1 MAARSWVLIAV
12 VVVGGCR
19 EAPPAATA
27 PPAAEAP
34 PTYTTDVAPILAANC
49 ATCHRPDQGAP
60 FNLLTFEDARTN
72 ASDIARVVETRR
84 MPPWLP
90 APGHLAFI
98 GERRLS
104 DADIKTLRRWADGGA
119 PEGPA
124 TSALRPPPPTGWQFG
139 QPDLELRPARAYV
152 LRPGDGD
159 VFRNLLIR
167 TKIPADRH
175 VRAVEFRPGSA
186 PVHHAVVHL
195 DSTDG
200 SRRKDGADGQAGFE
214 GMGGEGTQEPAGHFV
229 GWAPGRGPIVSAEGM
244 PWKLAAGTD
253 LVVELHLIPQKAPVS
268 VQPWIALYFADG
280 PPPAASPL
288 VVKMG
293 ARVIDIPPG
302 ATDYVVTDQ
311 YVLPVDVRVLSLYPH
326 AHYLG
331 KEIAVQAMLP
341 DGSTRTLLQIPRWS
355 FHWQQDYRF
364 VQPVALPRGTTLA
377 MRFTYDNS
385 TGNPDNPHHPP
396 VRVVMGQRSTD
407 EMGNLLLQ
415 VVTGS
420 SADGRAL
427 QQDIALRDAARALE
441 SDGASW
447 QAQNDMGAALLSVK
461 RPAEAVTHFDQ
472 AVRLK
477 PGDALLHFNLAKA
490 LLAAGSP
497 EPAGAALRRAL
508 ALNPRLAEAHNELGV
523 MLFAAGRL
531 PDALVHLREA
541 VRLAPNSAIAHSDL
555 GGALA
560 QAGRRDEALVHLRRA
575 LALDPGNAAAAE
587 NLARLRG
594 GR

>member
-1 MAARSWVLIAV
+1 
-12 VVVGGCR
+12 
-19 EAPPAATA
+19 
-27 PPAAEAP
+27 
-34 PTYTTDVAPILAANC
+34 
-49 ATCHRPDQGAP
+49 
-60 FNLLTFEDARTN
+60 
-72 ASDIARVVETRR
+72 
-84 MPPWLP
+84 
-90 APGHLAFI
+90 
-98 GERRLS
+98 
-104 DADIKTLRRWADGGA
+104 
-119 PEGPA
+119 
-124 TSALRPPPPTGWQFG
+124 
-139 QPDLELRPARAYV
+139 
-152 LRPGDGD
+152 
-159 VFRNLLIR
+159 
-167 TKIPADRH
+167 
-175 VRAVEFRPGSA
+175 
-186 PVHHAVVHL
+186 
-195 DSTDG
+195 
-200 SRRKDGADGQAGFE
+200 
-214 GMGGEGTQEPAGHFV
+214 
-229 GWAPGRGPIVSAEGM
+229 
-244 PWKLAAGTD
+244 
-253 LVVELHLIPQKAPVS
+253 
-268 VQPWIALYFADG
+268 
-280 PPPAASPL
+280 
-288 VVKMG
+288 VKMG

-331 KEIAVQAMLP
+331 KEMTVQATLP
-341 DGSTRTLLQIPRWS
+341 DGSTRVLLHIPRWS

-364 VQPVALPRGTTLA
+364 VQPVALPRDTTLA

-385 TGNPDNPHHPP
+385 DRNADNPHHPP
-396 VRVVMGQRSTD
+396 VRVVMGPRSTD

-420 SADGRAL
+420 AADGQAL

-441 SDGASW
+441 FDSASW
-447 QAQNDMGAALLSVK
+447 QAQNGMGAALLSAN
-461 RPAEAVTHFDQ
+461 RPAEAAKHFDH

-490 LLAAGSP
+490 LVAAGSP

-523 MLFAAGRL
+523 LLFAQGRL

-560 QAGRRDEALVHLRRA
+560 QAGRREEAIVHLRRA
-575 LALDPGNAAAAE
+575 LDLDPLNAAAAE

>member
-12 VVVGGCR
+12 VVFGACR
-19 EAPPAATA
+19 EAPQAETPPRADAAA
-27 PPAAEAP
+27 

-49 ATCHRPDQGAP
+49 VTCHRPDQGAP
-60 FNLLTFEDARTN
+60 FNLLTFEDARSH
-72 ASDIARVVETRR
+72 AREIARAVETRK

-104 DADIKTLRRWADGGA
+104 DADIRTVRRWADGGA
-119 PEGPA
+119 PSGPA
-124 TSALRPPPPTGWQFG
+124 ASALPPPPSTGWQLG

-152 LRPGDGD
+152 LRPAEGD

-167 TKIPADRH
+167 TKIPADRY

-195 DSTDG
+195 DPTDG

-214 GMGGEGTQEPAGHFV
+214 GMGGDGTVDPAGHFV

-253 LVVELHLIPQKAPVS
+253 LVVELHLIPQQAPVS
-268 VQPWIALYFADG
+268 VQPSIALYFADG
-280 PPPAASPL
+280 SPAATPL

-293 ARVIDIPPG
+293 ARVIDIPAG
-302 ATDYVVTDQ
+302 ATDYAITDQ

-331 KEIAVQAMLP
+331 KEMSVQATLP
-341 DGSTRTLLQIPRWS
+341 DGSTRSLLQIPRWS

-385 TGNPDNPHHPP
+385 DGNADNPHHPP
-396 VRVVMGQRSTD
+396 VRVVMGQRYTD

-420 SADGRAL
+420 TADGRAL

-441 SDGASW
+441 ADASSW
-447 QAQNDMGAALLSVK
+447 QAQNGMGAALLSLN
-461 RPAEAVTHFDQ
+461 RPAEAVKHFDQ

-508 ALNPRLAEAHNELGV
+508 QLNPRLAEAHNELGV
-523 MLFAAGRL
+523 MLFAQGRL

-541 VRLAPNSAIAHSDL
+541 VRLAPQSAIAHSDL

-575 LALDPGNAAAAE
+575 LDLDPRNAAAAE

>member
-1 MAARSWVLIAV
+1 MAARSWVLIAAV
-12 VVVGGCR
+12 VFGACR
-19 EAPPAATA
+19 EAPPGATA
-27 PPAAEAP
+27 PPLVDRVP
-34 PTYTTDVAPILAANC
+34 DYTTDVAPIFAANC
-49 ATCHRPDQGAP
+49 VTCHRPDQGAP
-60 FNLLTFEDARTN
+60 FNLLTFDDARSN
-72 ASDIARVVETRR
+72 AREIARAVETRK

-104 DADIKTLRRWADGGA
+104 DAQIKTVRRWVDGGA
-119 PEGPA
+119 PEGPPTPA
-124 TSALRPPPPTGWQFG
+124 VTPPSTGWQLG
-139 QPDLELRPARAYV
+139 HPDLEVRPARAFV
-152 LRPGDGD
+152 LAPGAGD
-159 VFRNLLIR
+159 LFRNLVIR
-167 TKIPADRH
+167 TRIAADRY
-175 VRAVEFRPGSA
+175 VRAVEFRPGTA

-195 DSTDG
+195 DPSDG

-214 GMGGEGTQEPAGHFV
+214 GMGGNGTVEPAGHFV

-253 LVVELHLIPQKAPVS
+253 LVVELHLIPEKAPVH
-268 VQPWIALYFADG
+268 VQPSIALYFADG
-280 PPPAASPL
+280 PPPAATPQ

-302 ATDYVVTDQ
+302 ATGYVVADQ

-331 KEIAVQAMLP
+331 KEMTVQATFP
-341 DGSTRTLLQIPRWS
+341 DGSTRSLLHIPRWS

-364 VQPVALPRGTTLA
+364 LQPVALPRGTTLM

-385 TGNPDNPHHPP
+385 DGNADNPHHPP
-396 VRVVMGQRSTD
+396 VRVVMGPRSTD

-420 SADGRAL
+420 VVDGQTL
-427 QQDIALRDAARALE
+427 QKDTALRDAARALE
-441 SDGASW
+441 SDAASW
-447 QAQNDMGAALLSVK
+447 QAQNAMGAALLSVH
-461 RPAEAVTHFDQ
+461 RPAEAVKHFDQ

-490 LLAAGSP
+490 LLASGSP
-497 EPAGAALRRAL
+497 DPAGAAMRRAL
-508 ALNPRLAEAHNELGV
+508 QLNPRLAEAHNELGV
-523 MLFAAGRL
+523 MLFARGRL
-531 PDALVHLREA
+531 TDALVHLREA
-541 VRLAPNSAIAHSDL
+541 VRLAPNSPIAHSDL

-560 QAGRRDEALVHLRRA
+560 QAGRRAEALVHLRRA
-575 LALDPGNAAAAE
+575 LTLDPRNVAAAE
-587 NLARLRG
+587 NLARLG
-594 GR
+594 AGR

>member
-1 MAARSWVLIAV
+1 ML
-12 VVVGGCR
+12 
-19 EAPPAATA
+19 
-27 PPAAEAP
+27 
-34 PTYTTDVAPILAANC
+34 
-49 ATCHRPDQGAP
+49 
-60 FNLLTFEDARTN
+60 
-72 ASDIARVVETRR
+72 
-84 MPPWLP
+84 M
-90 APGHLAFI
+90 
-98 GERRLS
+98 
-104 DADIKTLRRWADGGA
+104 
-119 PEGPA
+119 
-124 TSALRPPPPTGWQFG
+124 
-139 QPDLELRPARAYV
+139 
-152 LRPGDGD
+152 
-159 VFRNLLIR
+159 R
-167 TKIPADRH
+167 TKIPADRY

-195 DSTDG
+195 DPTDA

-214 GMGGEGTQEPAGHFV
+214 GMGGDGTEEPAGHFV

-268 VQPWIALYFADG
+268 VQPSIALYFADG
-280 PPPAASPL
+280 PPAASPL

-302 ATDYVVTDQ
+302 ATDYAVTDH
-311 YVLPVDVRVLSLYPH
+311 YLLPVDVRVLSLYPH

-331 KEIAVQAMLP
+331 KEMAVQATLP
-341 DGSTRTLLQIPRWS
+341 DGSTRVLLQIPRWS

-385 TGNPDNPHHPP
+385 DGNADNPHHPP

-415 VVTGS
+415 VVTESTG
-420 SADGRAL
+420 DRQAL
-427 QQDIALRDAARALE
+427 QHDIDLRDAARALE
-441 SDGASW
+441 FDGDSW
-447 QAQNDMGAALLSVK
+447 QAQNDMGAALMAVNRAADAVK
-461 RPAEAVTHFDQ
+461 HFGQ

-477 PGDALLHFNLAKA
+477 PDPLLHFNLAKA

-508 ALNPRLAEAHNELGV
+508 ALNPRLTEAHNELGV
-523 MLFAAGRL
+523 LLFAQGRL

-560 QAGRRDEALVHLRRA
+560 QAGRREEALVHLRRA
-575 LALDPGNAAAAE
+575 LALDPRNAAAAE